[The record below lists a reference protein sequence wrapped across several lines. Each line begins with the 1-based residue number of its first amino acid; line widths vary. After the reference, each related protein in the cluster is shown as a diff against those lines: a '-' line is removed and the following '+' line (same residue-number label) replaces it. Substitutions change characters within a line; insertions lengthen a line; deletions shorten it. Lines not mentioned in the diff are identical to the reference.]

1 MHIEEVIN
9 DRMYN
14 RLLQVCKLFRHI
26 ATTEPLVITAEH
38 NEMILRSMGPLV
50 HTYTWNLNYSETLS

>member
-1 MHIEEVIN
+1 MS
-9 DRMYN
+9 DQFLYN
-14 RLLQVCKLFRHI
+14 TLLQVCKLFRHI

-50 HTYTWNLNYSETLS
+50 